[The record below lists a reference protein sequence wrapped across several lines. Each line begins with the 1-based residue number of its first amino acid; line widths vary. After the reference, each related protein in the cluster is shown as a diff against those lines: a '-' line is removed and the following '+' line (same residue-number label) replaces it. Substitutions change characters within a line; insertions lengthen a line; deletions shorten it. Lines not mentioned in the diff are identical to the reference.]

1 MKNKFLVLLVLLLA
15 LLPLQSALALKVVK
29 PGADAYYLDTANV
42 LSEETEG
49 EIYFCNTLL
58 KEKTGAE
65 IAIVALDS
73 IGGEDTYEYAYTLFN
88 EWGIGSSKENNGFL
102 LLMAIREDDYYAL
115 SGSGIDRIFTASV
128 LGEMYDK
135 YLEPDFAAK
144 NYDAGAR
151 KFFEA
156 VLAKYAD
163 YYNLELTPQDGIAA
177 YNAYVASGNTLAGS
191 TAVDG
196 WEIESDNGS
205 GFLGSLITWVII
217 IVLVFAV
224 LGAGSKRRGGTF
236 FFFAPRYR
244 WGHPGVHHRPP
255 HHGPGPHAGPHI
267 HNSFSSGTHRRTTF
281 SGGSSFGSGASRPT
295 TRSSG
300 FGGRSSF
307 GGGRSGFGGGG
318 FGGGRSSG
326 GGAGRG
332 RR

>member
-1 MKNKFLVLLVLLLA
+1 MKNKLLVLMALLLA
-15 LLPLQSALALKVVK
+15 LLPMQSALALKVVK

-42 LSEETEG
+42 LSESTEG

-73 IGGEDTYEYAYTLFN
+73 IGREDTYEYAYTLFN

-102 LLMAIREDDYYAL
+102 LLMAIEEDDYYAL
-115 SGSGIDRIFTASV
+115 SGSGIDRIFPASV

-156 VLAKYAD
+156 VLAKYSD
-163 YYNLELTPQDGIAA
+163 YYNLDLTPQDGIAA
-177 YNAYVASGNTLAGS
+177 YEAYVASGNTLAGAS
-191 TAVDG
+191 APMEREV
-196 WEIESDNGS
+196 ESDD
-205 GFLGSLITWVII
+205 GFATMLMFIAIL
-217 IVLVFAV
+217 VLLYFV
-224 LGAGSKRRGGTF
+224 LRRNSSRGGAARTRS
-236 FFFAPRYR
+236 APIIFVNTPRHSSY
-244 WGHPGVHHRPP
+244 HRPP
-255 HHGPGPHAGPHI
+255 HGHSPRSTGFGSSG
-267 HNSFSSGTHRRTTF
+267 FSSGR
-281 SGGSSFGSGASRPT
+281 SSFG
-295 TRSSG
+295 
-300 FGGRSSF
+300 GGRSSF
-307 GGGRSGFGGGG
+307 GGGRSGFGGGS